1 MNKKTL
7 YIHIGTHKT
16 GSTTIQSILE
26 NEKKKLLNEG
36 ILYLGRFYNH
46 AKGMK
51 NLEEIHEHL
60 IKNFQKEVKKRIAQ
74 YEDRNHHT
82 LVTSNEKFSGHD
94 RWMYRNSNILAK
106 TLWQIFEPFE
116 FDIKIIVYLRRQDKF
131 LESAYKQKVKR
142 DSSFTFDEYLKEET
156 EDIYNCYWDSFLDSY
171 ADFFGKENIIV
182 RSFDK
187 KYLPEKNSL
196 IQGFGNIIES
206 EYLKKY
212 SEETV
217 KNEGYSRDLL
227 EIVRLSNEHLTKQ
240 QRRSLRY
247 LLKDVDL
254 PNTDSSFFSLE
265 ERKKLLSHFNESNS
279 KIAREYLNDPAGELF
294 STSDLSKE
302 YHKKKYE
309 GLTPEAVA
317 ITLTKIILALNKQLT
332 EEIEETRKM
341 EFTRRVRRKFRQ
353 FFEKSDK

>member
-1 MNKKTL
+1 MKKKKL

-36 ILYLGRFYNH
+36 ILYLGLFYDH

-51 NLEEIHEHL
+51 SLEEIDEYL
-60 IKNFQKEVKKRIAQ
+60 IKDFRQEVKKRIAQ
-74 YEDRNHHT
+74 YEDRNPHT

-94 RWMYRNSNILAK
+94 RWMYRNSTILAK
-106 TLWQIFEPFE
+106 TLWQIFEPFG

-142 DSSFTFDEYLKEET
+142 DSSFTFDVYLKEET
-156 EDIYNCYWDSFLDSY
+156 EDIYNFYWDSFLDSY
-171 ADFFGKENIIV
+171 AEFFGKENIIV

-187 KYLPEKNSL
+187 KNLLKKNSL
-196 IQGFGNIIES
+196 IQGFGNIIGS

-212 SEETV
+212 SEKTV

-240 QRRSLRY
+240 QRREMRY
-247 LLKDVDL
+247 LLKDVDF
-254 PNTDSSFFSLE
+254 PNNDTSFFSLE
-265 ERKKLLSHFNESNS
+265 ERKNLLSHFDESNS
-279 KIAREYLNDPAGELF
+279 KIAREYLNDPSGELF
-294 STSDLSKE
+294 STSDLNKE
-302 YHKKKYE
+302 YHKKTYE

-317 ITLTKIILALNKQLT
+317 ISFTKIILALNKQLT
-332 EEIEETRKM
+332 KEIEETRKM
-341 EFTRRVRRKFRQ
+341 EFTRRVRRKLRQ
-353 FFEKSDK
+353 IFGKSIK